1 MAMDTGDR
9 PPFTVEDS
17 PRLTKGERTTQRVL
31 DVAEELFATQG
42 YDGTSLRQIAHLA
55 GIREPGLYNHF
66 AGKQALYEAV
76 LFRALHPMAQ
86 ALSEHMDKAA
96 SLREYTDLPAII
108 TDLLL
113 EHPKMAAL
121 FQRALQGDSSAVGNQ
136 LMNAWLEKLFDQG
149 MKSMESFGGVA
160 VSIDADQRAENRAT
174 LALNVIALFNI
185 TTGYFL
191 SQRAFASLAEGDL
204 LAAQNIARQKRL
216 LHKVIR
222 AMLIS

>member
-1 MAMDTGDR
+1 MLTDTKD
-9 PPFTVEDS
+9 EAKKS
-17 PRLTKGERTTQRVL
+17 KGARTATRVL
-31 DVAEELFATQG
+31 DVAEDLFAQQG
-42 YDGTSLRQIAHLA
+42 YDGTSLRQIAERA

-76 LFRALHPMAQ
+76 LFRALNPMAQ
-86 ALSEHMDKAA
+86 ALSDHMDKAS

-113 EHPKMAAL
+113 EHPQMAAL
-121 FQRALQGDSSAVGNQ
+121 FQRAMQGDSNSVGNQ
-136 LMNAWLEKLFDQG
+136 LVNRWLEKLFNQG
-149 MKSMESFGGVA
+149 MSNLEAWGGVT
-160 VSIDADQRAENRAT
+160 VSGTSQPSAQHRAT
-174 LALNVIALFNI
+174 LAINLIAMFNL

-191 SQRAFASLAEGDL
+191 SQRAFASLAEGEL
-204 LAAQNIARQKRL
+204 LAPENIARQKQL